1 VAHDV
6 RTLIAPLK
14 DDDHVVVVGAGL
26 AGWRFVQA
34 LRRDGFSG
42 SISLIGDEAHHP
54 YDRPPLSKQVLKG
67 AWEKDKTLLAH
78 ASDLDDANVDALFG
92 VSATALDVATTT
104 VSLSDGRVI
113 RGSHV
118 VVASG
123 TRARRLP
130 FSADKEMLAL
140 RNLDDVENLLQA
152 VENLAPHTTVVV
164 IGGGFIGA
172 EVATALKTRELS
184 PIVLE
189 VAERPLLNVL
199 GPQVSEWLIGLA
211 SDAGIELRCSQNI
224 SDVTFEDGLFRV
236 HVGDDVLAT
245 PVVVVGAGAMPNTEW
260 LGSSGLDITNGVAVD
275 EFLMA
280 TSHVGAIGD
289 VARFKWL
296 HGPFEEMVRI
306 EHWQVANDHAQEL
319 AKILIQGSDV
329 AGPVKLVPYFW
340 SDQYGKKIQM
350 LGHPSPS
357 DEVTRVTGSP
367 EEGKWLALFHR
378 SGVITGAVSL
388 NQPRGLIL
396 ARPLVSEHANIGEA
410 LELKPWLA

>member
-1 VAHDV
+1 M
-6 RTLIAPLK
+6 
-14 DDDHVVVVGAGL
+14 GAGL

-350 LGHPSPS
+350 LGHTSPS

>member
-1 VAHDV
+1 MARDV
-6 RTLIAPLK
+6 RTLITPLTA
-14 DDDHVVVVGAGL
+14 DDHVVVVGAGL

-34 LRRDGFSG
+34 LRRDGFTG
-42 SISLIGDEAHHP
+42 SISLVGDEDHAP

-67 AWEKDKTLLAH
+67 AWEKEKTLLAS
-78 ASDLDDANVDALFG
+78 ARDLNDANVIAFFG
-92 VSATALDVATTT
+92 ASATGLDLATTS

-130 FSADKEMLAL
+130 FSADKKMLAL
-140 RNLDDVENLLQA
+140 RNLDDVENLLGA
-152 VENLAPHTTVVV
+152 LGDLAPHTSVVV

-189 VAERPLLNVL
+189 VAERPLLSVL
-199 GPQVSEWLIGLA
+199 GPEVSEWLLGLA
-211 SDAGIELRCSQNI
+211 SDAGIELRCSQHI
-224 SDVTFEDGLFRV
+224 SDVTFDEGLFRV
-236 HVGDDVLAT
+236 NVGDDILAT
-245 PVVVVGAGAMPNTEW
+245 PIVVVGAGAVPNTEW
-260 LGSSGLDITNGVAVD
+260 LSSSGLDITNGVAVD

-319 AKILIQGSDV
+319 AKILIQGSDT

-357 DEVTRVTGSP
+357 DEITRVTGSP
-367 EEGKWLALFHR
+367 EEGKWLALYHR

-396 ARPLVSEHANIGEA
+396 ARPLVSEHASISEA
-410 LELKPWLA
+410 LEKKPWLA

>member
-275 EFLMA
+275 EFLMD